1 MAKKIIPSLSNDEL
15 RQMILQYF
23 YDRNANATSRKG
35 KKGSAIKMQDIKS
48 QLKAKHNLIDKQIIS
63 NLTYLISQGWVSED
77 VEAKSFTNDKGMT
90 FPQKTTFYSIT
101 AKGIDKIE
109 GPSQFTP
116 KRFEGINI
124 QATGSVVTIGDGNQI
139 NVKFKEAAQALAE
152 LRNGIT
158 HSEDVS
164 DEIKLDI
171 VTDIDSIQ
179 DQLAKPNPNKS
190 VIKTLWTG
198 IEKTV
203 TIGSLVDLISKASPL
218 ISGLIGQ

>member
-1 MAKKIIPSLSNDEL
+1 MAKKNIPSFSNDEL

-23 YDRNANATSRKG
+23 YDRNNNATSRKG
-35 KKGSAIKMQDIKS
+35 KKGSAIKMKDIKS
-48 QLKAKHNLIDKQIIS
+48 ELKARHGIVDSQIIS
-63 NLTYLISQGWVSED
+63 NLNYLISQGWVAEETES
-77 VEAKSFTNDKGMT
+77 KSFTNPNGLT
-90 FPQKTTFYSIT
+90 FPQKTIFYTIT
-101 AKGIDKIE
+101 AKGIDNIE

-139 NVKFKEAAQALAE
+139 NVKFKEAAQALSNVRNAVAQSKE
-152 LRNGIT
+152 LT
-158 HSEDVS
+158 
-164 DEIKLDI
+164 DEVKLDV

-190 VIKTLWTG
+190 VIKTLWAG

-203 TIGSLVDLISKASPL
+203 TVGGLIDLVAKASPL
-218 ISGLIGQ
+218 ISGLVG